1 MGTPRGTTTSTIT
14 GTTTEHGGFGQP
26 LIAGGASARCT
37 GQCHG
42 VLAIATV
49 LFMVP
54 SAPVPPADRTQK
66 HRRPLGQR
74 IALISLSVV
83 VAFVV
88 PMVVA
93 TTISGP
99 VAAFATLMGVIGGFS
114 GSMRSGWSRTIRVIP
129 FMGVLGATAAFAGYG
144 WGWVMVMGAVG
155 LVAGCGYPYGYLAA
169 LVYAGFVPT
178 MVHSATS
185 GRNAILI
192 GCFAIA
198 GGIIGVTFAH
208 RLGAARVTPAPPRR
222 PGGVVLPAIVGL
234 CLLGGGA
241 AIAIA
246 TSLPHGYWIPLTL
259 IAIVPPLT
267 MGDTGRGRQRLT
279 GTVGALLIV
288 IPVSLIPLPIWTFYV
303 LGFLLFIPAFA
314 VYRRSYGY
322 YAFFESAAVVMLV
335 SAGHNVLETG
345 EARAA
350 AAAIAI
356 ALLVVTVAVVTWI
369 LKRLPEA
376 RAPAPLIDA

>member
-1 MGTPRGTTTSTIT
+1 M
-14 GTTTEHGGFGQP
+14 
-26 LIAGGASARCT
+26 A
-37 GQCHG
+37 
-42 VLAIATV
+42 
-49 LFMVP
+49 P
-54 SAPVPPADRTQK
+54 SAPEPPADPTKKR
-66 HRRPLGQR
+66 RRPLGQR
-74 IALISLSVV
+74 IALISLAVV

-99 VAAFATLMGVIGGFS
+99 NAAIATLMGVIAGFA

-129 FMGVLGATAAFAGYG
+129 LMGVLGTSAAFAGYG
-144 WGWVMVMGAVG
+144 WGWVVVMGAVG
-155 LVAGCGYPYGYLAA
+155 LIAGCGFPYGYLPA

-185 GRNAILI
+185 ARNAILI

-198 GGIIGVTFAH
+198 GGVIGVTFAH
-208 RLGAARVTPAPPRR
+208 RLGATRTTPAPRRR
-222 PGGVVLPAIVGL
+222 PGGPVLPAIVGV

-259 IAIVPPLT
+259 IAVIPPLA

-288 IPVSLIPLPIWTFYV
+288 IPVSLIPLPTWTFYV
-303 LGFLLFIPAFA
+303 LGFLLFIPALA
-314 VYRRSYGY
+314 VYRRSYAY

-356 ALLVVTVAVVTWI
+356 AMLVVTVAVVTWI
-369 LKRLPEA
+369 LRHLPETS
-376 RAPAPLIDA
+376 APAPVIEA